1 MRFCLYLPAFLTLA
15 AQMVRT
21 RPANDRAAVR
31 GKEFLTKVTA
41 EHILTVAMA
50 ADAAS
55 AVMALTRFVDTE
67 HHDVS
72 QVPMECMR
80 CASTLSFLFTEGQC
94 VNHGITEHICGLL
107 KVAQVTVFG
116 NSVCSVGGNDA
127 EFQAALARSLIRFK
141 AFTKLALT
149 TMRAEFPV
157 FEHMM
162 GFSVFNLTAPSEALE
177 QVYHSVPPSLPKRA
191 SGGEVHQN
199 FVVKRPQA
207 GTACDDC
214 SACGYCSA
222 VVAGWHSLQ
231 PFL

>member
-1 MRFCLYLPAFLTLA
+1 MSYPEDSPTGAAVRNLRLAKHRIESAYKPLIRFCLYLPAFLTLA

-80 CASTLSFLFTEGQC
+80 CASTLSFLFAEEQC
-94 VNHGITEHICGLL
+94 VQHGLTEHICGVL

-116 NSVCSVGGNDA
+116 NSVCSVGGNA
-127 EFQAALARSLIRFK
+127 EEFKAALARSLARFK

-149 TMRAEFPV
+149 VMRAEFPV

-162 GFSVFNLTAPSEALE
+162 GFSVFNLTAHSEASE
-177 QVYHSVPPSLPKRA
+177 QL
-191 SGGEVHQN
+191 
-199 FVVKRPQA
+199 
-207 GTACDDC
+207 
-214 SACGYCSA
+214 
-222 VVAGWHSLQ
+222 
-231 PFL
+231 